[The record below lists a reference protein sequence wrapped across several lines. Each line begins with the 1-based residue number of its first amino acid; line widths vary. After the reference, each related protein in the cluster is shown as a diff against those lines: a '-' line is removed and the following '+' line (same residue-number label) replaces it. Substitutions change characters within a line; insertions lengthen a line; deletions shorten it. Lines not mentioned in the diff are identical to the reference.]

1 MTHAVQLLL
10 NQWPLNQFKNMLKL
24 LYNAPF
30 RNIPKCALVSKGG
43 SFRIVPTCVELYFL
57 AYYSFPSTTNEIK
70 IYSRL
75 GNIDYYKAKELAN
88 NGSIENVVQ
97 IGFYLSGD
105 VTDDIGNRYNIESD
119 SKTTYK
125 VSIIFDRCKVVQL
138 DCQCTNNKERLTRDI
153 TTR

>member
-1 MTHAVQLLL
+1 M
-10 NQWPLNQFKNMLKL
+10 
-24 LYNAPF
+24 
-30 RNIPKCALVSKGG
+30 IC
-43 SFRIVPTCVELYFL
+43 L

-125 VSIIFDRCKVVQL
+125 VSIIFDAATKTL
-138 DCQCTNNKERLTRDI
+138 SKIESDSYLTNLQTLIFLLVHFLSIDFCHGGMIGRFLKANEN
-153 TTR
+153 